1 MLRLVLLGAAIGIPA
16 ALAAIAF
23 FTAVH
28 YLEQLIWHILPTSLG
43 EATPPWYLVVFLP
56 IVGAAI
62 VAAARLALP
71 GDGGR
76 PPLGGMA
83 HGPTPVAF
91 VPGIVV
97 AALGTL
103 GFGLVLGPEAPVMAV
118 GSAVGLAITSVV
130 RSNAR
135 EERRPLDGRDVL
147 CHLDVVRRTARR
159 GRDAHRG
166 RHRLGP
172 RVDPGARAGVRR
184 GGRRLPGLP
193 WRRPLHRRAGA
204 GPPDPDLPAYPGTSI
219 PDLTIA
225 IVVGVVT
232 AALIVAINRSAS
244 GLAARQDRRL
254 GDRRTARRRA
264 PRRRASGRPARPA
277 RDGVRRRGGGRAVLR
292 PGLDP
297 GPRVGVFR
305 RRAGGPRARQ
315 GRRVRDQPGSGVPR
329 WSDLPGGLPR
339 CRRGGVRGP
348 AVRHITDLRGRDRM
362 RGTPAW
368 LPDASR
374 CMASRMSR
382 GTARRLRRVRRHR
395 RRRLRDRG
403 CVPHGHGA
411 RSTRHLRPPRN
422 KDSQPRL
429 ADRLVRVP
437 GRRLDDPEHERSS
450 PTRRGPR

>member
-43 EATPPWYLVVFLP
+43 EATPPWYLVVALP

-62 VAAARLALP
+62 VATARLALP

-135 EERRPLDGRDVL
+135 EEGVLSMAGTFSAISTLFGGPLVAGVML
-147 CHLDVVRRTARR
+147 TEGGIA
-159 GRDAHRG
+159 
-166 RHRLGP
+166 LGP
-172 RVDPGARAGVRR
+172 ALIPVLVPGFVAAAVGYLVFLGV
-184 GGRRLPGLP
+184 GPYTGAPAPGLQI
-193 WRRPLHRRAGA
+193 
-204 GPPDPDLPAYPGTSI
+204 PDLPAYPGTSV
-219 PDLTIA
+219 PDLIIA

-244 GLAARQDRRL
+244 GLAARRDRGV
-254 GDRRTARRRA
+254 GDRRIGIVVPLLVGGLVVGLLAQLATAFGVA
-264 PRRRASGRPARPA
+264 AEDVLFSGQASIPALVSEYSVVA
-277 RDGVRRRGGGRAVLR
+277 LVVLLLAKAVAYVISLAAGFRGGPIFPAVFLGVGVAAFAVQLFGTSPTFAVAIGCAAGMAAQTR
-292 PGLDP
+292 LVITSMLFAALLVGSGGFDTVAGAVFATVASYLTVLALDP
-297 GPRVGVFR
+297 
-305 RRAGGPRARQ
+305 
-315 GRRVRDQPGSGVPR
+315 
-329 WSDLPGGLPR
+329 
-339 CRRGGVRGP
+339 
-348 AVRHITDLRGRDRM
+348 
-362 RGTPAW
+362 
-368 LPDASR
+368 
-374 CMASRMSR
+374 
-382 GTARRLRRVRRHR
+382 
-395 RRRLRDRG
+395 
-403 CVPHGHGA
+403 
-411 RSTRHLRPPRN
+411 RPPVATEGVG
-422 KDSQPRL
+422 QPT
-429 ADRLVRVP
+429 AA
-437 GRRLDDPEHERSS
+437 G
-450 PTRRGPR
+450 

>member
-135 EERRPLDGRDVL
+135 EEGVLSMAGTFSAISTLFGGPLVAGVMLTEGGIAMGPALIPVL
-147 CHLDVVRRTARR
+147 VPGFVAAAVGYLVF
-159 GRDAHRG
+159 
-166 RHRLGP
+166 LGVGP
-172 RVDPGARAGVRR
+172 YPGAPA
-184 GGRRLPGLP
+184 PGLQI
-193 WRRPLHRRAGA
+193 
-204 GPPDPDLPAYPGTSI
+204 PDLPAYPGTSV
-219 PDLTIA
+219 PDLMIA
-225 IVVGVVT
+225 IVVGVAT

-244 GLAARQDRRL
+244 GLAARQDRRV
-254 GDRRTARRRA
+254 GDRRIGIVVPLLVGGLLVGLLAQLATAFGVA
-264 PRRRASGRPARPA
+264 AEDVLFSGQASIPALVSEYSVVA
-277 RDGVRRRGGGRAVLR
+277 LVVLLVAKAVAYVISLAAGFRGGPIFPAVFLGVGVAAFAVQLFGTSPTFAVAIGCAAGMAAQTR
-292 PGLDP
+292 LVITSMLFAALLVGSGGFDTVAGAVFATVASYLTVLALDP
-297 GPRVGVFR
+297 
-305 RRAGGPRARQ
+305 
-315 GRRVRDQPGSGVPR
+315 
-329 WSDLPGGLPR
+329 
-339 CRRGGVRGP
+339 
-348 AVRHITDLRGRDRM
+348 
-362 RGTPAW
+362 
-368 LPDASR
+368 
-374 CMASRMSR
+374 
-382 GTARRLRRVRRHR
+382 
-395 RRRLRDRG
+395 
-403 CVPHGHGA
+403 
-411 RSTRHLRPPRN
+411 RPPVATEAVG
-422 KDSQPRL
+422 QPT
-429 ADRLVRVP
+429 AA
-437 GRRLDDPEHERSS
+437 G
-450 PTRRGPR
+450 